1 MLTAAV
7 ILSLLIGWMGGGRLS
22 RWEEAR
28 IHWLLL
34 PIAALFIQHIAVSW
48 IPWPKTGS
56 GFWGPALLLLS
67 YLMLGLFLLRNRRRT
82 RTALCAGAGLLC
94 NLVVI
99 AANGWRM
106 PVSTQ
111 AALRLSSQGLEAL
124 SSGAIPMY
132 ALAGPETKL
141 LFLGD
146 IFYLPIPLL
155 RGFASVGDFCL
166 AAGVFFCFMAM
177 MKPTRLPIWL
187 RNG

>member
-67 YLMLGLFLLRNRRRT
+67 YLMLGLFLLRNCRRT

-132 ALAGPETKL
+132 ALASPETKL